1 MALRQ
6 LFYLYE
12 MELFPSLQL
21 TQLPDNAALAEHEL
35 TPDVAKSLLVIYEG
49 DLPFLNKVLA
59 AAGYQDPKQDLH
71 LLRHEPDD
79 PAFDLATLVRRLNV
93 DKVILFGQDLAQLGL
108 HFHIAHYAPLTI
120 GAATYMVC
128 PGVAQIAAAKQAG
141 NKKPSVNL
149 WRGIQA
155 AFLKK

>member
-1 MALRQ
+1 MD
-6 LFYLYE
+6 LY
-12 MELFPSLQL
+12 PTLQV

-35 TPDVAKSLLVIYEG
+35 SQDDNKDLLVIYES
-49 DLPFLNKVLA
+49 DLPFLEKVLA
-59 AAGYQDPKQDLH
+59 AAGYKDPKTDLH
-71 LLRHEPDD
+71 LLRHEKED
-79 PAFDLATLVRRLNV
+79 PTVDLTTLLRQLNAN
-93 DKVILFGQDLAQLGL
+93 KVILFGQDLPQLGL

-128 PGVAQIAAAKQAG
+128 PGVAEIATAKLAG
-141 NKKPSVNL
+141 NKTPSVNL